1 MSKILCSYREKIR
14 ELFDQYISDT
24 LSYIHRVEKF
34 CDRCPRWILQRK
46 EEQSKMKNVK
56 DKAEGIDPNFDKVI
70 NFKDKEKAFQEFTNN
85 CLIQVTADNRHKELE
100 KELEAVLKDTLK
112 GLEELDC
119 FMDAVERLVVTS
131 VFAFADENQ
140 FCPLPQ
146 GREPA
151 SVRAVITSARMA
163 CPLLIHFK
171 RDASAF
177 FSPCLLNVEVL
188 YEHLT

>member
-1 MSKILCSYREKIR
+1 
-14 ELFDQYISDT
+14 
-24 LSYIHRVEKF
+24 
-34 CDRCPRWILQRK
+34 
-46 EEQSKMKNVK
+46 
-56 DKAEGIDPNFDKVI
+56 
-70 NFKDKEKAFQEFTNN
+70 
-85 CLIQVTADNRHKELE
+85 
-100 KELEAVLKDTLK
+100 
-112 GLEELDC
+112 
-119 FMDAVERLVVTS
+119 MDAVERLVVTS

>member
-1 MSKILCSYREKIR
+1 
-14 ELFDQYISDT
+14 
-24 LSYIHRVEKF
+24 
-34 CDRCPRWILQRK
+34 
-46 EEQSKMKNVK
+46 MKNIKEMADRIDLKFGRVLNAE
-56 DKAEGIDPNFDKVI
+56 DKT
-70 NFKDKEKAFQEFTNN
+70 KALGEFTKDY
-85 CLIQVTADNRHKELE
+85 LTQVTANRRLKKLE
-100 KELEAVLKDTLK
+100 KELEAVLKDTLN

-188 YEHLT
+188 YVYLENYIHISEKLCERMGLGKT

>member
-1 MSKILCSYREKIR
+1 MFLQRENR

-24 LSYIHRVEKF
+24 LSYILTVEK
-34 CDRCPRWILQRK
+34 
-46 EEQSKMKNVK
+46 
-56 DKAEGIDPNFDKVI
+56 
-70 NFKDKEKAFQEFTNN
+70 
-85 CLIQVTADNRHKELE
+85 LE
-100 KELEAVLKDTLK
+100 DTLK
-112 GLEELDC
+112 GLEELYC

-131 VFAFADENQ
+131 VFVFADEN
-140 FCPLPQ
+140 
-146 GREPA
+146 REPA